1 MKRAIVI
8 IVFGLL
14 WCNPSNS
21 GSWGEG
27 ELQLTKRAADY
38 FIKYLKGNT
47 NNKPA
52 DFYVTLDGTDLTYW
66 RCGYGNCLAGD
77 DQNMRQ
83 ICKMHT
89 QKECRKFAFRR
100 QVRWKN
106 VINPRTR
113 KESTFKSQWS
123 DAEIYAKLTEL
134 GFYKNNFSENTTTG
148 TTTAVQDKEL
158 KKLYD
163 DRILTLEEFKCDKN

>member
-27 ELQLTKRAADY
+27 ELQLTKSSADY
-38 FIKYLKGNT
+38 FIKYLRGNI

-52 DFYVTLDGTDLTYW
+52 DFYVALDGTDLTYW
-66 RCGYGNCLAGD
+66 RCGYGNCLAD
-77 DQNMRQ
+77 NDQNMRQ
-83 ICKMHT
+83 ICKKYT
-89 QKECRKFAFRR
+89 GKECNRFAFRR
-100 QVRWKN
+100 QVRWDN
-106 VINPRTR
+106 GINPRTR
-113 KESTFKSQWS
+113 EESTFNSKWS
-123 DAEIYAKLTEL
+123 DDEIYAKLTEL

-148 TTTAVQDKEL
+148 STTAVQDN
-158 KKLYD
+158 
-163 DRILTLEEFKCDKN
+163 DRILTLEEIKCDKN